1 MASQELGGLKTH
13 GLSVYFWSWRMIPK
27 TPKKPEHCWW
37 VTPKCSPETCFFW
50 ISKKKRQRFHL
61 AMAMVFFSLAKPQT
75 KPLRFNQTAA
85 KPSSRAWATCYLRAL
100 SRIGHG
106 VEPPRANREIH
117 ILQGVLETPRWG
129 VRWAPSAPHLLTLKK
144 PMTDPNDNLW
154 LRLAWCDSTTHL
166 ISYPQLQA
174 DRAPDYPYQI
184 GSPLHCKQNPKLV
197 KEIYCPSELDAF
209 LFDHKSWSFD
219 WTSKT

>member
-1 MASQELGGLKTH
+1 MNDQFTGQ
-13 GLSVYFWSWRMIPK
+13 
-27 TPKKPEHCWW
+27 PE
-37 VTPKCSPETCFFW
+37 
-50 ISKKKRQRFHL
+50 KKKTTNFEC
-61 AMAMVFFSLAKPQT
+61 T
-75 KPLRFNQTAA
+75 
-85 KPSSRAWATCYLRAL
+85 PSSAGGIVVRSEVYITRMDNHFILVPTNQF
-100 SRIGHG
+100 G
-106 VEPPRANREIH
+106 VVP
-117 ILQGVLETPRWG
+117 T
-129 VRWAPSAPHLLTLKK
+129 PSAPHLLTLKK

-209 LFDHKSWSFD
+209 LFDHKS
-219 WTSKT
+219 